1 MNITNAP
8 GDEATGFAWV
18 TELEKRGARG
28 VAADDD
34 SSFNWIAFEHFD
46 GHGEKTYEF
55 QYTAVGA
62 SGKPSSYITLHS
74 PILEAF

>member
-1 MNITNAP
+1 MHQGTKQQALHGSLSWRKGGP
-8 GDEATGFAWV
+8 E
-18 TELEKRGARG
+18 G

-62 SGKPSSYITLHS
+62 SGKPSTYITLHS